1 MKFAIQVIS
10 RLVRKVFCTKCDHD
24 AGRDNEKCLQVSF
37 SFQVLHSSILFWMDL
52 KVCLLSAVLV
62 ERRFC
67 VEIRICNFSKCQQRW
82 WNSWWAKVEEVV
94 KVKEEEEEEEER
106 NNFFCPQLG
115 HRRPPPSFSFESL
128 PPPHLPP
135 PVLQPQ
141 LALLAVVLAAATTR
155 LYYYAH
161 PYRLTYTQL
170 SLSLSPFRFSLQLF
184 DTKKKRFPFSSLQL
198 LRTRETCT
206 REPPAILQVRW

>member
-1 MKFAIQVIS
+1 
-10 RLVRKVFCTKCDHD
+10 
-24 AGRDNEKCLQVSF
+24 
-37 SFQVLHSSILFWMDL
+37 MDL

-82 WNSWWAKVEEVV
+82 WNSWWTKVEEVV

-170 SLSLSPFRFSLQLF
+170 SLSLSLSFRFSLQLF
-184 DTKKKRFPFSSLQL
+184 DTKKNVSLFLPFSCCVHVRLVHVNRL
-198 LRTRETCT
+198 LFYKFDDKSRGAENERAFPKEMI
-206 REPPAILQVRW
+206 EKKGGII